1 MYPDLHQATV
11 ELATAGAV
19 ANRRRR
25 TDILNACKSL
35 DDLRAGLLKEGNIL
49 SQQAIYV
56 YSLEELI
63 TWRESNM

>member
-1 MYPDLHQATV
+1 M
-11 ELATAGAV
+11 AGAV
-19 ANRRRR
+19 ANRRHR

-35 DDLRAGLLKEGNIL
+35 DNLRAGLLKEGNIL

-56 YSLEELI
+56 YFLEELK